1 MTKLPSYECPFRV
14 GDTVITQQPPVD
26 EEDRL
31 PFWVWELEEFVGQ
44 EATVTHIDTL
54 ADELDEDE
62 YQEDGYSLRL
72 DISGDYN
79 WRDTWLKRIRT
90 DYTLF

>member
-1 MTKLPSYECPFRV
+1 MTKLPSYECPFKV
-14 GDTVITQQPPVD
+14 GDTVIPIQPPVD
-26 EEDRL
+26 EEDR
-31 PFWVWELEEFVGQ
+31 PPYWVWELEEFVGQ
-44 EATVTHIDTL
+44 EATVMYIDTL

-62 YQEDGYSLRL
+62 YQEDGYSLQL

-79 WRDTWLKRIRT
+79 WRDTWLKLIHT

>member
-1 MTKLPSYECPFRV
+1 MTKLPSYECPFQV

-26 EEDRL
+26 EEDR
-31 PFWVWELEEFVGQ
+31 PPYWDWEMEEFVGQ
-44 EATVTHIDTL
+44 EATVTYIDTL
-54 ADELDEDE
+54 ADELEEDE

-72 DISGDYN
+72 DISGGYN
-79 WRDTWLKRIRT
+79 WRDTWLKRIHT